1 MSIRNLRRYNLLY
14 VQSQNTSFRYLTGLN
29 RIALNIN
36 NLLLYLLKLVEQLG
50 TLYIV
55 LNPSS

>member
-50 TLYIV
+50 TLYTV